1 MKLRFFFRRYSS
13 LLIIYKDAT
22 ITSIQLLVGLS
33 IPTWYF
39 LLLLSYSTRINAPVK
54 KSVNSNKPHRLSEHK
69 HPKSIQTTSNY
80 FNITRILL
88 LYYALTECRRQIKM
102 TNADTTKDEILLF
115 LLTGLAKHLNDKNTD
130 LYFSH
135 TQKMNTEKSLFDL
148 FHQPQLL

>member
-1 MKLRFFFRRYSS
+1 
-13 LLIIYKDAT
+13 
-22 ITSIQLLVGLS
+22 
-33 IPTWYF
+33 
-39 LLLLSYSTRINAPVK
+39 
-54 KSVNSNKPHRLSEHK
+54 
-69 HPKSIQTTSNY
+69 
-80 FNITRILL
+80 
-88 LYYALTECRRQIKM
+88 M